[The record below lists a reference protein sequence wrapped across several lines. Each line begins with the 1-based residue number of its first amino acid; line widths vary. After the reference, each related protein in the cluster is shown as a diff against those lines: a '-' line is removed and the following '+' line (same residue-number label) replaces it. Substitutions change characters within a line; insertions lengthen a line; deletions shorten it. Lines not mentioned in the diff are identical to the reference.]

1 MIRDPNSDV
10 RRTRLI
16 LLLVGVFG
24 LAGSAAIYFAC
35 MNSHPHES
43 NEAIRPANTAPASA
57 VASTQPR
64 SFGIT
69 NVTVPDMPGAAPSQT
84 VAPATSA
91 DAVGVAP
98 AAGTISDTG
107 AAVAMPKPNKH
118 RSRANRNRIASRIP
132 GMDRMPGP
140 NFHSP
145 LPPGQVE
152 MWSGTKKSVVE
163 VDPGTKFED

>member
-1 MIRDPNSDV
+1 MIRDPNSDF

-43 NEAIRPANTAPASA
+43 NEAIRPADAPPVSA
-57 VASTQPR
+57 VAATQPR

-69 NVTVPDMPGAAPSQT
+69 NVTIPDTSAVAGQTGAAPDSGT
-84 VAPATSA
+84 TS
-91 DAVGVAP
+91 DAEL
-98 AAGTISDTG
+98 AAGS
-107 AAVAMPKPNKH
+107 PKHNKH
-118 RSRANRNRIASRIP
+118 KMRANRNRIASRIP